1 METKLP
7 QAESDSRET
16 VSIDWSESEW
26 FKIWLELA
34 RRDYQGK
41 VDPPN
46 SLPATMLPSRR
57 QPFGTFAQKSSAA
70 PGDEPHQH

>member
-7 QAESDSRET
+7 QAESDSREM

-41 VDPPN
+41 VDSPKSFPAGT
-46 SLPATMLPSRR
+46 LPLLR
-57 QPFGTFAQKSSAA
+57 
-70 PGDEPHQH
+70 